1 MSSSSNRVFQP
12 QYLPSDLPSASER
25 HSLSHCDDP
34 TMRLLVS
41 TCSQWVSGRVPDNQN
56 PSPSNPVS
64 LQPTRT
70 GPVDRHRIKIGDPEE
85 AGVTPAR
92 THTTSSEIDVVATE
106 TATTA
111 SETDDM
117 GGGAAITTSRSSTS
131 RSPHEMEGDLS
142 GRTTAIEANGA
153 AKIFPSGDGIRDLD
167 LSVYEGTILGLIGP
181 SGSGKTTTV
190 KMFTGGIV
198 PSSGSVRVFGSDPV
212 GFSALERARIGYM
225 PQRSV
230 LYPTLTVDE
239 NLRFLSSLYGKQDR
253 SRLSEVL
260 DFVELSDHV
269 DKRADEI
276 SGGMQRRLSLA
287 GALAHNPD
295 LLFLDEPTAG
305 IDPVL
310 RRKFWDRFTELKEQ
324 GHTLLVTT
332 QYVGEAAY
340 CDYIGVL
347 ADGDLLTVE
356 TPEGLRR
363 TAYGGDLIDVEF
375 TSRPDPTDVQDLQQ
389 ALGATSAVST
399 SPVSIRYVVPEAAAA
414 VPLLGTWSGERGV
427 EIELAEQHVP
437 PFDDVFVEIVEQARI
452 DVGEKP

>member
-1 MSSSSNRVFQP
+1 LIPAR
-12 QYLPSDLPSASER
+12 SASGTDAGTGQSTP
-25 HSLSHCDDP
+25 HS
-34 TMRLLVS
+34 S
-41 TCSQWVSGRVPDNQN
+41 TQ
-56 PSPSNPVS
+56 
-64 LQPTRT
+64 L
-70 GPVDRHRIKIGDPEE
+70 
-85 AGVTPAR
+85 
-92 THTTSSEIDVVATE
+92 
-106 TATTA
+106 
-111 SETDDM
+111 
-117 GGGAAITTSRSSTS
+117 SRSS
-131 RSPHEMEGDLS
+131 SPHRTVGDLP
-142 GRTTAIEANGA
+142 GRATVIAANGA
-153 AKIFPSGDGIRDLD
+153 AKVFASGDGIRDLD
-167 LSVYEGTILGLIGP
+167 LSVHEGTILGLIGP
-181 SGSGKTTTV
+181 SGSGKTTAV

-212 GFSALERARIGYM
+212 GFSAFERARIGYM

-230 LYPTLTVDE
+230 LYPTLTVEE
-239 NLRFLSSLYGKQDR
+239 NLDFLSSLYGKHEP
-253 SRLSEVL
+253 SRMSEVL
-260 DFVELSDHV
+260 DFVELSEHV

-324 GHTLLVTT
+324 GRTLLVTT

-347 ADGDLLTVE
+347 ADGDLVTVD

-375 TSRPDPTDVQDLQQ
+375 TSRPNPADVQDLQQ
-389 ALGATSAVST
+389 ALGATSSTST
-399 SPVSIRYVVPEAAAA
+399 SPVSIRFVVPEAAAA
-414 VPLLGTWSGERGV
+414 VPLLGTWSGERRV

-437 PFDDVFVEIVEQARI
+437 SFDDVFVEIVEQARI
-452 DVGEKP
+452 DGGEEA